1 MSNKQKTSVD
11 QLFDQLSSEN
21 LLGLFTH
28 DQMMRA
34 MEILDEAKA
43 MHKEEIIKAMSIAFI
58 DGAKIGGITYESPYD
73 KSAEQYY
80 NETYRGNN
88 GNNNSN

>member
-1 MSNKQKTSVD
+1 MTHNKQTSVD

-43 MHKEEIIKAMSIAFI
+43 MHKEEIIDAHLEGQCDGTEGYPLEIAKKFY
-58 DGAKIGGITYESPYD
+58 KQTYGGN
-73 KSAEQYY
+73 K
-80 NETYRGNN
+80 
-88 GNNNSN
+88 